1 MGTSSSIEE
10 AEDLPPMMYA
20 HPPKHVFAS
29 SSRERQDFARL
40 WEQYVAGGMQSSS
53 VTRPLLREVLLRA
66 VRELTLSP
74 TGRAWAEEL
83 VTNAVASLRPE
94 ISAEEAFGT
103 YQALMQNLQPA
114 HVAASEHRPQSGVSA
129 RPVAAP
135 VASMVNNYARMPK
148 GSRTVDPAPLRRLS
162 SEWPLAGQSQKA
174 PPRHEDLVGSTRAA
188 QESTSASLRAA
199 VMRSQGTYEDLCQAD
214 AHRDALSGTGVRRL
228 RSRAVD
234 PAQKV
239 DMEMAKLHDQAQL
252 IQQQSLELTTL
263 RDGLELQMQR
273 HAAASTRLAEAEEK
287 LEEAQQENA
296 ELQRQHKTEEL
307 RATML
312 REAFEQEQNRVGV
325 SLGQAETYVNHL
337 VAATEGTRRV
347 EMTEQAVARECVQ
360 ALNEIHAAQSREDLS
375 AEAKLNQLVRELEL
389 AKTDYDLA
397 TRSVPATSPKADPAK
412 QTELS
417 ELRRGTLEAM
427 ALFRRRLADA
437 QVYRRRYQEIQHRA
451 EAVNRD
457 LAQQEGPSRSGPCAG
472 AGTASGIS
480 STVPVLTR
488 LRLEEAEE
496 AQQKAEEARL
506 ESELV
511 EAERGSLKQDF
522 YSYQVLLDHGSSQLH
537 DLQGELQQ
545 LRSRLSGAPRRDALR
560 AAGAP
565 PTPADNLMAAGLQRR
580 VGLSLA
586 AGRESRCLIQ
596 EEQLK
601 RQLAEQ
607 RVVDRHAG
615 RMEDLGATA
624 EETLS
629 NGAVIGPGF
638 SGISAVDSD
647 VGTMDA
653 SQELR
658 ARLAALRGQ
667 LNQGATGDSL
677 RTELRP
683 NLHEQLQ
690 VLREQLERS

>member
-1 MGTSSSIEE
+1 
-10 AEDLPPMMYA
+10 
-20 HPPKHVFAS
+20 
-29 SSRERQDFARL
+29 
-40 WEQYVAGGMQSSS
+40 
-53 VTRPLLREVLLRA
+53 
-66 VRELTLSP
+66 
-74 TGRAWAEEL
+74 
-83 VTNAVASLRPE
+83 
-94 ISAEEAFGT
+94 
-103 YQALMQNLQPA
+103 
-114 HVAASEHRPQSGVSA
+114 
-129 RPVAAP
+129 
-135 VASMVNNYARMPK
+135 
-148 GSRTVDPAPLRRLS
+148 
-162 SEWPLAGQSQKA
+162 
-174 PPRHEDLVGSTRAA
+174 
-188 QESTSASLRAA
+188 
-199 VMRSQGTYEDLCQAD
+199 
-214 AHRDALSGTGVRRL
+214 
-228 RSRAVD
+228 
-234 PAQKV
+234 
-239 DMEMAKLHDQAQL
+239 
-252 IQQQSLELTTL
+252 
-263 RDGLELQMQR
+263 
-273 HAAASTRLAEAEEK
+273 
-287 LEEAQQENA
+287 
-296 ELQRQHKTEEL
+296 
-307 RATML
+307 ML

-375 AEAKLNQLVRELEL
+375 AEAKLKQLVHELEL

-412 QTELS
+412 QTELA

-472 AGTASGIS
+472 AGTTSGIG

-522 YSYQVLLDHGSSQLH
+522 YSYQVLLDHGSGQLH

-545 LRSRLSGAPRRDALR
+545 LRSRLSGAPRREVRL
-560 AAGAP
+560 AGAP
-565 PTPADNLMAAGLQRR
+565 AAPADNLMAAGLQRR

-607 RVVDRHAG
+607 RVVDRHG
-615 RMEDLGATA
+615 RPGPDLAATV

-638 SGISAVDSD
+638 SGISGSNPAAAVT
-647 VGTMDA
+647 GTMDA

-667 LNQGATGDSL
+667 FNQGATSESL

-690 VLREQLERS
+690 ALREQLERS